1 MPSLLLD
8 LPTELR
14 HRVYDALEIDDRIRL
29 NAALPREDRI
39 TRTMRTDAKRD
50 RTLGVVARFMKRR
63 HVPFR
68 ELEGKIRMFVRENG
82 DDPTIARLFPEV
94 GPPDVSGG
102 THRARFMEALRA
114 NDAEAI
120 ADEARTPAP
129 PEVDREF
136 SVAIWQSAPATFD
149 AVLERR
155 IPGFVCDKQA
165 VFNVVN
171 HRNGPLLDHLAD
183 MASTHAF
190 ARDGLHHVAMP
201 HIASIFA
208 DTNSCESVRVLL
220 RLGRRWLTDDA
231 LSAMLESAM
240 RSMNVD
246 AADLLLAFDVNNPQT
261 A

>member
-94 GPPDVSGG
+94 GPPDDPAEV
-102 THRARFMEALRA
+102 RARLAGLAGDQPRSSILA
-114 NDAEAI
+114 G
-120 ADEARTPAP
+120 
-129 PEVDREF
+129 
-136 SVAIWQSAPATFD
+136 SS
-149 AVLERR
+149 LCCRR
-155 IPGFVCDKQA
+155 
-165 VFNVVN
+165 
-171 HRNGPLLDHLAD
+171 
-183 MASTHAF
+183 
-190 ARDGLHHVAMP
+190 
-201 HIASIFA
+201 SIYRG
-208 DTNSCESVRVLL
+208 CVR
-220 RLGRRWLTDDA
+220 RRHQGR
-231 LSAMLESAM
+231 
-240 RSMNVD
+240 V
-246 AADLLLAFDVNNPQT
+246 
-261 A
+261 